1 MYFDLEDYHP
11 EEPRVP
17 QAMSAREGVLLAII
31 LHLVVLVLIILAP
44 KLGWWKPRLVPVV
57 PAPDDV
63 IRFVNIQPAVDRSQ
77 LPVHTPVPSDLDRR
91 SATVLKSPKPENI
104 APASVGNSS
113 ERTVATPPPSA
124 SANPPGPPTPPDPPS
139 ATVIPDIVQA
149 APRPSGAEGLANS
162 LHNLSKYLQGTTFN
176 NPNGGQT
183 DTGADIQFDSKGVD
197 FGPWL
202 ARFRA
207 QVMSNW
213 MIPQAAMVQHGHVV
227 FQFWVSRDGTL
238 SDIHIVQPSK
248 VDVFNSQAQGALT
261 RSNPTV
267 PLPKEY
273 PTDKILFT
281 VTFFYNEDVHGGAGG
296 S

>member
-17 QAMSAREGVLLAII
+17 QAMSAREGVLLAVI
-31 LHLVVLVLIILAP
+31 LHLVALVLIILAP
-44 KLGWWKPRLVPVV
+44 RLGWWTPRAVPLM
-57 PAPDDV
+57 PAPDQV
-63 IRFVNIQPAVDRSQ
+63 IRYVSIQPAIDRSR
-77 LPVHTPVPSDLDRR
+77 LPIHPPVPSDMDRR
-91 SATVLKSPKPENI
+91 SATVMKAPQPTNP
-104 APASVGNSS
+104 APASVGNTS

-124 SANPPGPPTPPDPPS
+124 SANPPAPPSKPDPPN
-139 ATVIPDIVQA
+139 ATVVPDIVQA
-149 APRPSGAEGLANS
+149 QPPPAPSGPAGLANS
-162 LHNLSKYLQGTTFN
+162 LNNLSKYLRGANFN
-176 NPNGGQT
+176 NPQGGQT

-213 MIPQAAMVQHGHVV
+213 MVPQAAMVQHGHVV
-227 FQFWVSRDGTL
+227 FQFWVSRDGGLTE
-238 SDIHIVQPSK
+238 IHIVQPAK
-248 VDVFNSQAQGALT
+248 VDVFNTAAQDALQ

-273 PTDKILFT
+273 PTDRILFT
-281 VTFFYNEDVHGGAGG
+281 VTFFYNEEVRAGG

>member
-1 MYFDLEDYHP
+1 
-11 EEPRVP
+11 
-17 QAMSAREGVLLAII
+17 MSAREGVLLAII

-44 KLGWWKPRLVPVV
+44 RLGWWRPRAVPVV
-57 PAPDDV
+57 PVPDDV
-63 IRFVNIQPAVDRSQ
+63 IRFVSIQPAIDRSQ
-77 LPVHTPVPSDLDRR
+77 LPVHSPVPSDLDRR
-91 SATVLKSPKPENI
+91 SATVIKTPKPENS
-104 APASVGNSS
+104 APASVGNTS

-124 SANPPGPPTPPDPPS
+124 PANPPASPTPPDPPN
-139 ATVIPDIVQA
+139 ATVIPDIVQ
-149 APRPSGAEGLANS
+149 PQPQPSGAAGLANS
-162 LHNLSKYLQGTTFN
+162 LHNLSKYLQGTNFN
-176 NPNGGQT
+176 NPQGGQT
-183 DTGADIQFDSKGVD
+183 DTGADIQFDSKGID

-238 SDIHIVQPSK
+238 SEIHIVQPSK
-248 VDVFNSQAQGALT
+248 VDVFNIQAQSALM

-267 PLPKEY
+267 ALPKDY
-273 PTDKILFT
+273 PTDRILFT
-281 VTFFYNEDVHGGAGG
+281 VTFFYNEEVHAPTGG